1 MRRLLSVLFLLLAP
15 VALLVPFQPL
25 APSPCLAG
33 VLDEPAAT
41 SGVAPGNQ
49 VGTAQGADFDL
60 LIRGARV
67 VDGTGSPWY
76 RADVGVR
83 DGRIAAI
90 GSLAEASATRVVEA
104 RDLALAPGFIDVHT
118 HVEDEVENHPDAA
131 NFVRDGVT
139 TVVTGN
145 CGGSKT
151 DLAAFFARLE
161 KLGLGP
167 NLASL
172 VGHNSVRRKV
182 MGSDDRRASPD
193 EIAAMQELV
202 DIAMRDGAVGLSTGL
217 IYVPGTYAG
226 TDEVVALAEAA
237 ARHGGVY
244 ATHMRSEGLEIRE
257 AIAEA
262 IEIGRRARIPVEI
275 SHFKLSSPKM
285 WGRAE
290 EIIGLVEQ
298 ARREGVDVA
307 VDQYPYEWSSTGLST
322 TLPSW
327 ALAGGQDKL
336 VERLRDPATRTRIAG
351 GMAKKLKAD
360 GFRDYSYA
368 VVASFEPDG
377 SIEGKSIS
385 EISRLKGRRR
395 GVKGEI
401 DTILQLMEQGGARMV
416 FHKMSGDDVERIL
429 RYPNTAIASDG
440 RVIAHGTGVPHPRSY
455 GTNARVLGEYVR
467 VRKVLTL
474 EEAVRRMT
482 SLPAR
487 TFGFSD
493 RGLIRA
499 GSAADLV
506 LFDPERVSDTATFER
521 PHSYSVGF
529 ALVVVNGTIVVE
541 DDALT
546 GARPGTI
553 LRHGQ

>member
-1 MRRLLSVLFLLLAP
+1 MRKLLPILCL
-15 VALLVPFQPL
+15 LLVP
-25 APSPCLAG
+25 
-33 VLDEPAAT
+33 AALF
-41 SGVAPGNQ
+41 A
-49 VGTAQGADFDL
+49 ADFDL
-60 LIRGARV
+60 VIRGARV

-83 DGRIAAI
+83 DGSIAAV
-90 GSLAEASATRVVEA
+90 GSLGEASATRVVEA
-104 RDLALAPGFIDVHT
+104 RELILAPGFIDVHT
-118 HVEDEVENHPDAA
+118 HVEDEVENLPDAA
-131 NFVRDGVT
+131 NYLRDGVT
-139 TVVTGN
+139 TIVTGN

-151 DLAAFFARLE
+151 DLAGFFGRLE

-172 VGHNSVRRKV
+172 IGHNAVRRKV
-182 MGSDDRRASPD
+182 MGSDDRRAEPG
-193 EIAAMQELV
+193 EITAMQALV
-202 DIAMRDGAVGLSTGL
+202 DTAMSDGAVGLSTGL

-226 TDEVVALAEAA
+226 TDEVIALAEVA

-244 ATHMRSEGLEIRE
+244 ATHLRSDGLKVME

-262 IEIGRRARIPVEI
+262 IEIGTKARIPVEI
-275 SHFKLSSPKM
+275 SHFKVASPKM
-285 WGRAE
+285 WGRAD

-298 ARREGVDVA
+298 ARLGGVDVV

-327 ALAGGQDKL
+327 ALAGGQEKL
-336 VERLRDPATRTRIAG
+336 VERLRDGATRARIADE
-351 GMAKKLKAD
+351 MVRQLKAE
-360 GFRDYSYA
+360 GYRDYSYA
-368 VVASFEPDG
+368 VVASFEPDR

-385 EISRLKGRRR
+385 EINKLKGHRR
-395 GVKGEI
+395 GTKHEI
-401 DTILQLMEQGGARMV
+401 ETILELMEQGGARMV
-416 FHKMSGDDVERIL
+416 FHKMSSGDVERIL
-429 RYPNTAIASDG
+429 RYPNAAVASDG
-440 RVIAHGTGVPHPRSY
+440 RVIEHGAGVPHPRSY

-467 VRKVLTL
+467 RRKLLTL

-487 TFGFSD
+487 TFGFND

-499 GSAADLV
+499 GNVADLV

-529 ALVVVNGTIVVE
+529 ALVLVNGTAVVE

-546 GARPGTI
+546 GARPGVI
-553 LRHGQ
+553 LRHHR